1 MNQKLTELGRK
12 EIVYIVIWTLYN
24 EKCSGFLKHSGSNIY
39 EDPMAVCKVRIFEAI
54 LFCLS
59 RYFNQNFFHFFF
71 LHILY
76 TLMNFIKI
84 KSFAWVLRLSSKKL
98 GYYYIGEASR
108 VICSILPDK
117 CNPFFIFIFIG
128 GTGSELWWSC
138 IF

>member
-1 MNQKLTELGRK
+1 MTYVTCLQVIWTFCETLVFFYQNPGTIIKLRFWNKLIVFVSISQWQIGQNNILVNLSQKLTELGRK

-71 LHILY
+71 
-76 TLMNFIKI
+76 
-84 KSFAWVLRLSSKKL
+84 
-98 GYYYIGEASR
+98 YIFY
-108 VICSILPDK
+108 IH
-117 CNPFFIFIFIG
+117 
-128 GTGSELWWSC
+128 
-138 IF
+138 